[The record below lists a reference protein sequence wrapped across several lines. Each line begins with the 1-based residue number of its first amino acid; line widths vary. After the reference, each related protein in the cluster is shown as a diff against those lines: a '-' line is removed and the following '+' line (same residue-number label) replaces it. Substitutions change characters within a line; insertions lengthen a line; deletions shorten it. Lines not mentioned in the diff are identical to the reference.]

1 MAQTPRPAADDIDAT
16 GAVDPGG
23 PTESDDAA
31 ETDEESERDEGPKIE
46 PVGMVRRELI
56 SPTGQKVLVDVPIYP
71 PFRLEAGQLEKKLP
85 RRPGKTHRPRKNES
99 GSGS

>member
-1 MAQTPRPAADDIDAT
+1 MAQTPRPVADDN
-16 GAVDPGG
+16 
-23 PTESDDAA
+23 DDIGAA
-31 ETDEESERDEGPKIE
+31 ETVQTDEESERDEGPRLE
-46 PVGMVRRELI
+46 PVGTVRRELI

-71 PFRLEAGQLEKKLP
+71 PFRLEAGRPEKKLP